1 MLAPV
6 ARIDHTTVDQ
16 IHKLKENQ
24 RGLDFL
30 TAMGPEL
37 FSAPGTSGSLMS
49 GFMKVTGGINIG
61 VKIIADD
68 DPLKISQT
76 AVE

>member
-1 MLAPV
+1 
-6 ARIDHTTVDQ
+6 
-16 IHKLKENQ
+16 
-24 RGLDFL
+24 
-30 TAMGPEL
+30 MGPEL